1 MTGLDSDLR
10 QYGLKH
16 PDFAA
21 ILGDSAQAINA
32 VARSSANEATISA
45 AFDTQL
51 AMALQRIGVEYAP
64 TKEQG
69 LSVGAQRLRGR
80 IDSRVGDLIIEFKQ
94 PASFGTERL
103 QEAAT
108 RQVTAYAESLF
119 ESEGRS
125 VAAYVTDGVTAR
137 RLLTNSRGTS
147 IGPLRPLDGEF
158 LLEYAQGVVST
169 TLRALSGANLVKHFT
184 GPNAS
189 TKTLARVLYNEIAGD
204 AAVGRTQMLFQEW
217 QLLFKL
223 AHDDTSRQKSI
234 QDRKV
239 ALEDAVGVPLG
250 ESNFLSHYRALFALQ
265 TAYSIVLKCIGMGV
279 LQGVTQFRPSSDLS
293 SISLSDRTTTQ
304 RFLVA
309 MEDGSE
315 VRDRGVE
322 NLLEGDFFSWYAQ
335 PDQFTTAIHQAI
347 QPVLR
352 DIAEFEALPAFQ
364 GDHVAAR
371 DLFKDFYM
379 HMIPEKVRHSL
390 GEYYTPSWL
399 ADDTINQAIDQLAA
413 PVSGGWRM
421 LDPTCGSGTFIT
433 MGMQKIL
440 DETHGQPDSDRLDA
454 VLRRIVGIDLN
465 PLAVL
470 TARMNYFINISP
482 LLGDRPNFHIPVY
495 LGDASVVP
503 ESTAIEG
510 VDCLSYAIRTLQS
523 PLQVT
528 IPRSALRNVAR
539 FTTEMANV
547 EFYTKARDR
556 SRIQNT
562 LLGLVAT
569 PEQTPA
575 VSRELGRL
583 ANQLVE
589 LEEREWNGIWPR
601 IIADFLTTGA
611 IGKFNII
618 VGNPPWIDW
627 KNLPENYRRSL
638 VNLCIER
645 DIFSGDGV
653 TGGINLNVC
662 ALIALTAAE
671 NWLEYG
677 GALAMLMP
685 DTLLFQQSYEGF
697 RRLKTGP
704 SGERLYL
711 SRLTDWNKAG
721 HPFKPVQQKFFT
733 YTFLREQPDNWPGVP
748 VREVHKTRGIPLP
761 DSSTSL
767 RFAEL
772 PDDLFSEERSWAEPI
787 HAGKSYF
794 SRGGSAPE
802 VQAFAAIAGHSP
814 YRGREGIEFYPQ
826 ELLLFEYVGPG
837 SSLTTA
843 KFRNYQSPKSKHR
856 VPAMVRE
863 LETRIMRPLIKG
875 PMISRFGIETPRFY
889 VPFYYSPEFSAGR
902 SPLPL
907 DTLMNDYPNL
917 ARLLVAHREVFESQT
932 QYNQR
937 IIGET
942 HSTDFYAVARVGE
955 YSHAPNYVCFRD
967 NTKWGASVLSN
978 VSNPWGGESKPV
990 FQNHAVSISERP
1002 DGRFISFDEAH
1013 YICAVLNS
1021 TIVSNFVVRSSEQRS
1036 FKIRVPV
1043 SIPVFDPANVNHSS
1057 LSFDSKSAHQSDLGE
1072 LRDIQRR
1079 IDHSVDRLF
1088 GVDIE
1093 SGRLETEL
1101 IPG

>member
-1 MTGLDSDLR
+1 MAPGLDSDLR
-10 QYGLKH
+10 QYGLRH

-21 ILGDSAQAINA
+21 VLRDAARAINA
-32 VARSSANEATISA
+32 IAQTSANEATISA

-64 TKEQG
+64 VKEQG
-69 LSVGAQRLRGR
+69 LSLGAKRLRGR
-80 IDSRVGDLIIEFKQ
+80 IDSRVGDVIIEFKQ
-94 PASFGTERL
+94 PSTFNTPRL

-108 RQVTAYAESLF
+108 RQVTAYAHSLF
-119 ESEGRS
+119 ADDGRT
-125 VAAYVTDGVTAR
+125 VAAYVTDGVKAK
-137 RLLTNSRGTS
+137 RLIVNASGTFE
-147 IGPLRPLDGEF
+147 GPLRPLDGDF
-158 LLEYAQGVVST
+158 LLEYAQAVVST
-169 TLRALSGANLVKHFT
+169 TLRALSGENLVKHFT
-184 GPNAS
+184 GSTAS
-189 TKTLARVLYNEIAGD
+189 TKELATVLYNELASES
-204 AAVGRTQMLFQEW
+204 AVGRTQMLFQEW

-223 AHDDTSRQKSI
+223 AHDDTSKQQAI
-234 QDRKV
+234 LDRRS
-239 ALEDAVGVPLG
+239 ALEDAVGVSLD
-250 ESNFLSHYRALFALQ
+250 ESSFLPDYRALFALQ

-279 LQGVTQFRPSSDLS
+279 LQGVTQFRPSSDLAS
-293 SISLSDRTTTQ
+293 VAMADRATTQ
-304 RFLVA
+304 RFLEA

-335 PDQFTTAIHQAI
+335 SDQFTPVIHRAV
-347 QPVLR
+347 QPVLQ
-352 DIAEFEALPAFQ
+352 DIAEFEALPAFH
-364 GDHVAAR
+364 GDRVAAR

-399 ADDTINQAIDQLAA
+399 ADDTINQAIEQLSTSDAEA
-413 PVSGGWRM
+413 WRL
-421 LDPTCGSGTFIT
+421 LDPTCGSGTFLT

-440 DETHGQPDSDRLDA
+440 DETHDLPLADRLDS
-454 VLRRIVGIDLN
+454 VLQRIVGIDLN

-482 LLGDRPNFHIPVY
+482 LLGDRPAFHIPVY
-495 LGDASVVP
+495 LGDASVTP
-503 ESTAIEG
+503 EPTVIDG
-510 VDCLSYAIRTLQS
+510 VDCLSYSIRTLQQ

-528 IPRSALRNVAR
+528 MPRSALRDVAK
-539 FTTEMANV
+539 FTTEMARV
-547 EFYTKARDR
+547 EFFTKARDR
-556 SRIQNT
+556 SRIQAA
-562 LLGLVAT
+562 LLALVAEDERT
-569 PEQTPA
+569 EAITSEIGQ
-575 VSRELGRL
+575 L
-583 ANQLVE
+583 ADQLVE

-611 IGKFNII
+611 IGKFEIV

-638 VNLCIER
+638 VELCIER

-671 NWLEYG
+671 NWLAPG

-704 SGERLYL
+704 SGDRIYL
-711 SRLTDWNKAG
+711 SKLTDWQKAG

-733 YTFLREQPDNWPGVP
+733 YVFLSEKPADWPGVA
-748 VREVHKTRGIPLP
+748 VRELHKARTVPLP
-761 DSSTSL
+761 DPSTSY
-767 RFAEL
+767 RFSEL
-772 PDDLFSEERSWAEPI
+772 PEDLFVEKATWAEPI

-794 SRGGSAPE
+794 SRGASAPE
-802 VQAFAAIAGHSP
+802 VHAFAAVAGESP

-837 SSLTTA
+837 STPTTA
-843 KFRNYQSPKSKHR
+843 KFRNYQSPNSKHR
-856 VPAMVRE
+856 IPAMTRE
-863 LETRIMRPLIKG
+863 LETSVMRPLIKG
-875 PMISRFGIETPRFY
+875 PMISRFGIKAPQFY
-889 VPFYYSPEFSAGR
+889 VPFYYSPDFATGR

-907 DTLMNDYPNL
+907 DRLMDEYPQL
-917 ARLLVAHREVFESQT
+917 ARLLVAYRNVFESQT

-942 HSTDFYAVARVGE
+942 HSTEFYAVARVGA
-955 YSHAPNYVCFRD
+955 YSHASNYVCFRD
-967 NTKWGASVLSN
+967 NTKWGASVLSD
-978 VSNPWGGESKPV
+978 VATPWGTTTKPV

-1002 DGRFISFDEAH
+1002 DGAFISLDEAH

-1021 TIVSNFVVRSSEQRS
+1021 TLVSNFVIRSSEAAVVQNSRAREHPNFRLRQRQPRS
-1036 FKIRVPV
+1036 AGRTI
-1043 SIPVFDPANVNHSS
+1043 SS
-1057 LSFDSKSAHQSDLGE
+1057 
-1072 LRDIQRR
+1072 RP
-1079 IDHSVDRLF
+1079 RLK
-1088 GVDIE
+1088 
-1093 SGRLETEL
+1093 
-1101 IPG
+1101 